1 MEVRTPEKWGVEI
14 REEVRERKRGKHGAK
29 SRVDAKRK
37 VRRGIT
43 MNGCTRG
50 LGESTL
56 WVARAGARLWWVGN
70 KWEVRDWRPFAQTSL
85 PRRLAANGKHTA
97 VAEGNQSV
105 ERGRDGRKEHIYRLR
120 GMIGGMKTFKKKRE
134 GYWHHQ
140 VSEKIEGM
148 NSAVGS

>member
-50 LGESTL
+50 LGERVHSLGGTCRSQA
-56 WVARAGARLWWVGN
+56 VVG
-70 KWEVRDWRPFAQTSL
+70 
-85 PRRLAANGKHTA
+85 GK
-97 VAEGNQSV
+97 
-105 ERGRDGRKEHIYRLR
+105 
-120 GMIGGMKTFKKKRE
+120 
-134 GYWHHQ
+134 
-140 VSEKIEGM
+140 
-148 NSAVGS
+148 